1 MANEIRDML
10 VEIFKKIEYT
20 PFPEMTMKSNLA
32 NQFTDYALYSIID
45 DLIANNV
52 FAVPCKCGTRVVVIQ
67 SKTSDGKNLYI
78 FEDTVTHYN
87 IVNGFCIMGLDAHLG
102 IPNYNWDKVF
112 FGENAR
118 ERAEQK
124 LKEMRGGND
133 L

>member
-1 MANEIRDML
+1 MVNEMRDKL
-10 VEIFKKIEYT
+10 VPIVKNSL
-20 PFPEMTMKSNLA
+20 MTHIGKSCNLA
-32 NQFTDYALYSIID
+32 ENIVD
-45 DLIANNV
+45 DIIANGV
-52 FAVPCKCGTRVVVIQ
+52 IVPLCKCGTRVVVIQ

-87 IVNGFCIMGLDAHLG
+87 IVDGFCIMGLDAHLG

-124 LKEMRGGND
+124 LKEMNGEK
-133 L
+133 

>member
-1 MANEIRDML
+1 MVNEMRDRL

-32 NQFTDYALYSIID
+32 MQFTDYALYSIVD

-52 FAVPCKCGTRVVVIQ
+52 LAMPCKDGTKVVVIE
-67 SKTSDGKNLYI
+67 SRTSNGKNLYI
-78 FEDTVTHYN
+78 FEDRVTHYRICYDVN
-87 IVNGFCIMGLDAHLG
+87 IMCLENHLG
-102 IPNYNWDKVF
+102 IPHWNWDKVF

-124 LKEMRGGND
+124 LKEMRKDNG
-133 L
+133 